1 MGLNLMWFSFASL
14 RKLISNCVY
23 MHVCACVYMHVDLYV
38 FVCLWNYQDISLEY
52 IGTNWVI
59 EKE

>member
-1 MGLNLMWFSFASL
+1 
-14 RKLISNCVY
+14 
-23 MHVCACVYMHVDLYV
+23 MHACVYMYVDLYV

-52 IGTNWVI
+52 IGTNRVT